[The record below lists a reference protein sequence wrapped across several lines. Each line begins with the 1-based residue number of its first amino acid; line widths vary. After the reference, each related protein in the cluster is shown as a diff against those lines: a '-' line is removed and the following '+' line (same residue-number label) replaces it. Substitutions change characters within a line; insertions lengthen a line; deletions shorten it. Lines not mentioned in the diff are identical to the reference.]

1 MNTFELS
8 RNWFNFSFE
17 NPEKIKPIH
26 TAIYFFAI
34 ERCNRLGWKEKF
46 SLPTDM
52 TMEANGIKSY
62 KTYKKALNEIINF
75 GFIIMYQ
82 ESKNQWTANIVAL
95 VKNTIAPPEADT
107 KALAKAMPKH
117 LPEQDQSTNESTIKS
132 TDHLNASII
141 KQVNYITSKHINK
154 ETHIYPTFENFKNFA
169 FDQTKNVNVQKLKL
183 KYEAW
188 KQNGWKDGNNKPIK
202 NWKTKLLHTLP
213 YLVEESAR
221 QNEANKNSKY
231 D

>member
-1 MNTFELS
+1 MNAFELS

-17 NPEKIKPIH
+17 NPDKVKPIH

-34 ERCNRLGWKEKF
+34 ERCNRMGWKEKF

-62 KTYKKALNEIINF
+62 KTYKKALDEIINF
-75 GFIIMYQ
+75 GFINMHQ
-82 ESKNQWTANIVAL
+82 ESKNQWTSNVIAL
-95 VKNTIAPPEADT
+95 VKNTKAIAEADT
-107 KALAKAMPKH
+107 KATTKALEKAMPK
-117 LPEQDQSTNESTIKS
+117 QIQSTDN
-132 TDHLNASII
+132 LNASII
-141 KQVNYITSKHINK
+141 KQVNNITSKHIYS
-154 ETHIYPTFENFKNFA
+154 EVQIYPTFENFKNFA
-169 FDQTKNVNVQKLKL
+169 FSQTEKINSQKLKL

-188 KQNGWKDGNNKPIK
+188 KENGWKDGNDKPIK

-213 YLVEESAR
+213 YLVEENTR
-221 QNEANKNSKY
+221 QIEPNKNSKY